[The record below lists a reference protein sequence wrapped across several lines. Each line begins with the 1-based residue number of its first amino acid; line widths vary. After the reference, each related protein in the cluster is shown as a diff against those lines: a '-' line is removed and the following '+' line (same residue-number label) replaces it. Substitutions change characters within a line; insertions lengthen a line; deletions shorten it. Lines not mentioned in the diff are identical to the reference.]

1 MENYLV
7 LWRLDLLCLRL
18 LCLEILA
25 RLFFLRLPINNN
37 LLYIFLLEILR
48 TQNLILSV
56 SISNYIIQFHRRK
69 LVTAQKRQEKP
80 QACSGTLCRVVTK
93 Y

>member
-37 LLYIFLLEILR
+37 LLYVFLLEILELR
-48 TQNLILSV
+48 I
-56 SISNYIIQFHRRK
+56 
-69 LVTAQKRQEKP
+69 
-80 QACSGTLCRVVTK
+80 
-93 Y
+93 